1 MVDRPGF
8 NLRFADGGALEL
20 GRFTRVM
27 GVLNLTP
34 DSFSDGGLHA
44 TPSAAIDAVAE
55 MVRHEVDILDV
66 GGESTRPRAL
76 PVAESEELDRVIPVV
91 EAIRKRFPVR
101 LSVDTSKA
109 RVAAEAL
116 GAGADL
122 VNDVS
127 ALADPAMLSVLVEHR
142 APVVLMHMRGTPDTM
157 QRDTGYDDL
166 VGEVAAFLQQRAE
179 STVAA
184 GVADDKILL
193 DPGIGFGK
201 SANGSLQLLARLP
214 TLRSL
219 GRPILVGASRKSF
232 IGTALGLPVDERLG
246 ASVAVAAYASAQ
258 GAHVVRAHDVAETIR
273 GVRIVDAIREAAQT
287 SR

>member
-1 MVDRPGF
+1 
-8 NLRFADGGALEL
+8 
-20 GRFTRVM
+20 M
-27 GVLNLTP
+27 GVLNVTP
-34 DSFSDGGLHA
+34 DSFSDGGRHA
-44 TPSAAIDAVAE
+44 APAEAIDLAAE
-55 MVRHEVDILDV
+55 MVRHEVDIVDV
-66 GGESTRPRAL
+66 GGESTRPGAA
-76 PVAESEELDRVIPVV
+76 PVPEQEELDRVIPVID
-91 EAIRKRFPVR
+91 AIRGRFPVR
-101 LSVDTSKA
+101 LSIDTSKA

-122 VNDVS
+122 VNDIS
-127 ALADPAMLSVLVEHR
+127 ALSDPAMVSVIVERR
-142 APVVLMHMRGTPDTM
+142 APVVLMHMRGTPDSM

-166 VGEVAAFLQQRAE
+166 VGEVSAFLEQRAE
-179 STVAA
+179 SIVAA

-201 SANGSLQLLARLP
+201 SAKGNLQLLARLSM
-214 TLRSL
+214 LRSL

-232 IGTALGLPVDERLG
+232 IGTALGLPVDERLE

-258 GAHVVRAHDVAETIR
+258 GAHVVRVHDVAETTR